1 MDKKFEFMK
10 RVYGL
15 AGKFKQVIVVTVDN
29 VTSSQIQNI
38 RRIVYRGGGT
48 LIVGKNTIIKK
59 AIQLRSTTGDLPEEF
74 KKFRELGAPI
84 PELAS
89 LLPLIKQKVGLIFTD
104 ESVFEL
110 KPKIEANKIQA
121 AAKLGAIAPIDV
133 VIPPG
138 STGMDP
144 SQIAFFHALSIST
157 KIDKGMIAIIKDYQV
172 CFAGKKIGS
181 SQVALLQKMG
191 VKPFYYGMIVL
202 ACYDEGTILDQTV
215 LSVNTDALVTRF
227 QTGVKNVAA
236 ISLALGIPTQ
246 VSVPHSIVSA
256 FKNLAAIGL
265 TINYK
270 FSQIANAG
278 SAPAGGKAPAAP
290 AKTEAA
296 KPAAPVK
303 EVPKAP
309 EPEEDNM
316 DMGDLFG

>member
-1 MDKKFEFMK
+1 MDKKLEFMR

-15 AGKFKQVIVVTVDN
+15 AGKYKQIIVVTIEN

-38 RRIVYRGGGT
+38 RRIVYKGKGT

-59 AIQLRSTTGDLPEEF
+59 AIQLRSTKGELPNEF
-74 KKFRELGAPI
+74 KSFRELGGPI
-84 PELAS
+84 EELAS

-110 KPKIEANKIQA
+110 KPRLEQNKIQA
-121 AAKLGAIAPIDV
+121 AAKLGATAPIDV
-133 VIPPG
+133 IIPPG

-144 SQIAFFHALSIST
+144 SQIGFFHALQIST
-157 KIDKGMIAIIKDYQV
+157 KIDKGMIAITKDYHV
-172 CFAGKKIGS
+172 CFAGKRIGS

-191 VKPFYYGMIVL
+191 LKPFMYGMTVL
-202 ACYDEGTILDQTV
+202 SCYDEGSILDQTV

-236 ISLALGIPTQ
+236 ISLQLGVPTQ

-265 TINYK
+265 NINYK
-270 FSQIANAG
+270 FSQISNAG
-278 SAPAGGKAPAAP
+278 SAPAAGAP
-290 AKTEAA
+290 AKQEAA
-296 KPAAPVK
+296 KPAEKPK
-303 EVPKAP
+303 EVAKAP
-309 EPEEDNM
+309 
-316 DMGDLFG
+316 